1 MLLYLCHYKSL
12 QRKEMSRALVLALA
26 VVSAGSY
33 STWLCCKAVGCK
45 METVLVSSREDE
57 QQSCFQGVAVQ

>member
-1 MLLYLCHYKSL
+1 
-12 QRKEMSRALVLALA
+12 MSRALVLALA